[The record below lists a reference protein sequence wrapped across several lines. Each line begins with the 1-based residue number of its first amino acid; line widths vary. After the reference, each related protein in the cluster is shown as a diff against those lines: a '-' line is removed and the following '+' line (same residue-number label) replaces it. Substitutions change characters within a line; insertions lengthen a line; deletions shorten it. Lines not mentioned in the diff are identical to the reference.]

1 MFHLSHFSQ
10 VTVTLVLQRPVNLNW
25 IVFVFAG
32 CDRKKYQDRRN
43 EMGETHRLKVET
55 LIKKWQDAEKRYNVL
70 KSSDGDQAAS
80 SMAG

>member
-1 MFHLSHFSQ
+1 ML
-10 VTVTLVLQRPVNLNW
+10 
-25 IVFVFAG
+25 VFAG

-80 SMAG
+80 SMAGEYKFFFWLGGEGRGYMNSEF